1 MNCLVKLLVGNLFPG
16 LIFSFS
22 SFTGAKFVQIVISNS
37 QHALWVVV
45 RWWTISSGCVA
56 HVNTEP
62 TSKKSVLW
70 TTAHYVM
77 RQSDFWKYIHCT
89 SSALLPEP
97 SYSWSEVKC
106 YPSCVLLIWRMMHHL
121 LWREPALGVCY
132 VIVDCMQTRASTK
145 WLHFN
150 TGSKKATLVWVRP
163 GHWMFNYC
171 TRRKDNLA

>member
-1 MNCLVKLLVGNLFPG
+1 MYLVNCLVKLLVGNLFPG

-22 SFTGAKFVQIVISNS
+22 SFTGAKFVQIVIPNS

-45 RWWTISSGCVA
+45 RWWTISSGCVV

-106 YPSCVLLIWRMMHHL
+106 YLSCLTDLTNDALLVMAGTSFRCL
-121 LWREPALGVCY
+121 LSNSWLYANTCVDKVAAFQYRE
-132 VIVDCMQTRASTK
+132 
-145 WLHFN
+145 
-150 TGSKKATLVWVRP
+150 
-163 GHWMFNYC
+163 
-171 TRRKDNLA
+171 